1 MGGGLF
7 LDTLTLIEGN
17 ARAGK
22 SVISQQLMHGCLSS
36 GYRLALFNS
45 ESTIKGLVEQMQ
57 NLNLDIRDYLLLRRV
72 RIFPVTAPNPDQ
84 NIRAQFMRAVIKEA
98 SERGIIF
105 VDSLTSLLSHATQS
119 DVIDLFEE
127 FRRLCAYGATMVVT
141 MHSHGLNSPLRTY
154 LQSLCDGYFQLRTE
168 DVGGELVETL
178 EIIKTRGIEQE
189 EGPIIHFEVEPRR
202 GISVI
207 PTVSRRIGGR

>member
-1 MGGGLF
+1 MI

-17 ARAGK
+17 ARSGK

-36 GYRLALFNS
+36 GYRLAHFNS

-57 NLNLDIRDYLLLRRV
+57 NLNLDIKDYLLLRRI
-72 RIFPVTAPNPDQ
+72 RIFPVTAANPDQ
-84 NIRAQFMRAVIKEA
+84 ETRARFIEAVRKEA

-105 VDSLTSLLSHATQS
+105 VDSLTSLLSNASQS

-127 FRRLCAYGATMVVT
+127 FRRLCTYGTTIVVT

-154 LQSLCDGYFQLRTE
+154 LQSLCDGYFQLHTE
-168 DVGGELVETL
+168 
-178 EIIKTRGIEQE
+178 EIEGTILQRLKIIQARGIDPHE
-189 EGPIIHFEVEPRR
+189 ENIIRFEVEPRR
-202 GISVI
+202 GISVLPAAI
-207 PTVSRRIGGR
+207 